1 MQYFGLF
8 FWVKLGQL
16 IVMNKWVEFKKE
28 ALYVFRIVSRT
39 FTLDILLSTSSKR
52 QASNSFEFYNEK

>member
-1 MQYFGLF
+1 MQYFGLVL
-8 FWVKLGQL
+8 VKLGQL
-16 IVMNKWVEFKKE
+16 IINEGILNKR
-28 ALYVFRIVSRT
+28 LYAFRMVSRT